1 MSSMTMQEPTGADDV
16 QFTPWDRRMIAAIE
30 VANGARRGVLI
41 LRVSAVLIAVAA
53 VVGNALA
60 TFSEIEQ
67 NGIVFE
73 QDVDPSTVGRFLAG
87 IANPLAFAG
96 IVFALSYVVQIAA
109 ARLDID
115 IVLADEDETSSEEGD

>member
-1 MSSMTMQEPTGADDV
+1 
-16 QFTPWDRRMIAAIE
+16 MIAAIE

-41 LRVSAVLIAVAA
+41 LRIAAVVIAVAA
-53 VVGNALA
+53 VVGTALEA
-60 TFSEIEQ
+60 FSDI
-67 NGIVFE
+67 
-73 QDVDPSTVGRFLAG
+73 PSGGAMIRRELDRFTVGQFLAG

-115 IVLADEDETSSEEGD
+115 IVLADEDETSSTTED